1 MVGSGYIYVSVWS
14 IKLWL
19 DQDIYIY
26 VSVWSIELWLVGSK
40 YISKVGVLNYG
51 WLEQSTYLRLEWL
64 VGTKYISKVGV
75 VGWIKVHI

>member
-26 VSVWSIELWLVGSK
+26 VSVWSIELWLNQD
-40 YISKVGVLNYG
+40 ISMYLYGVLNYG
-51 WLEQSTYLRLEWL
+51 
-64 VGTKYISKVGV
+64 
-75 VGWIKVHI
+75 